1 MNLHDHI
8 TASGRKRLEHALL
21 LIARQHGGS
30 AETASAARAD
40 FAEWRAL
47 EPANESA
54 AQAALMGWS
63 TTDAQGLKGDV
74 PMPSTQAERDR
85 VARRRV
91 LSVLGVGGV
100 AAMAGMLG
108 RWHWQQPLERVALH
122 TEHGQMLSQ
131 SLPDGTHLD
140 LAPATEAVAIMYR
153 DRREVHLA
161 RGEIRLDV
169 VHDADRPLEVLT
181 PLGRVRV
188 LGTVFSVALRESGLH
203 VSVAQGRVAVWAADN
218 KNRAQTANVMV
229 GEGAD
234 VVLSAGDAARIDAD
248 GTLDTHRVNAQDVGA
263 WRDGW
268 LVFDQTPLP
277 DVVSRWN
284 DYLAHP
290 LVLDSSS
297 ELQSLRLTG
306 SFKLRDPATFI
317 ASLPRSLPVR
327 IERLADGRMAILRR

>member
-1 MNLHDHI
+1 MNLHDYS
-8 TASGRKRLEHALL
+8 TAPARKRLEHALL

-30 AETASAARAD
+30 ADAASAARSA
-40 FAEWRAL
+40 FAQWRAL

-63 TTDAQGLKGDV
+63 TTDAQALKGDV

-85 VARRRV
+85 ATRRRV

-100 AAMAGMLG
+100 AAMAGLLG
-108 RWHWQQPLERVALH
+108 RWHWQQPLERIAMR
-122 TEHGQMLSQ
+122 TGHGQMVSR
-131 SLPDGTHLD
+131 SLADGTHLD
-140 LAPATEAVAIMYR
+140 LAPSTEALAIMYR

-169 VHDADRPLEVLT
+169 VHDANRPLEVLT

-203 VSVAQGRVAVWAADN
+203 VSVAQGRVAVWSAENKDATQAADVIL
-218 KNRAQTANVMV
+218 AA
-229 GEGAD
+229 GEA
-234 VVLSAGDAARIDAD
+234 VRIDEA
-248 GTLDTHRVNAQDVGA
+248 GKLESRRVNAQDVGA

-277 DVVSRWN
+277 EVVSRWN
-284 DYLAHP
+284 DYLVQP
-290 LVLDSSS
+290 LELDPAGD
-297 ELQSLRLTG
+297 LQSLRLTG
-306 SFKLRDPATFI
+306 SFKLHDPATFV

-327 IERLADGRMAILRR
+327 VERLADGRMAIHRR